1 MAYFMCT
8 AVGGG
13 VGNTVVITCDAD
25 FAGVAVTL
33 SDGTTTKTNNC
44 PTSSPYQMEFYGIE
58 EGTWTVSATVEGSTY
73 SETFVVQYNNIFLS
87 TSYNWKTW
95 VSRGGLDPDDYE
107 DLDDVFDDEQAVR
120 RLMLVHNSADY
131 LVAAVIG
138 DIDFIDD
145 FCANDT
151 AMKWIGLSDYLCD
164 KLIAIPNVESKFLAS
179 TYYTRYLKD
188 HIPYATGQYSRIPYG
203 DVEGCVMPSGY
214 YLYSIFDGVS
224 DSWYT
229 NATTVYVTYKF
240 PAPTMCKKFEL
251 YVTRNGNPTGRTLTI
266 YGSNDNST
274 FTSIGT
280 ISIAQ
285 GSSAGMRYADLTN
298 STYYLYYKIQL
309 SGRMYDSTG
318 VVWRFGKA
326 QFYGRSLYGVSVPQ
340 MTSNVAPY
348 GEAISTSVYSE
359 NDAYKCFD
367 HTTSTYG
374 AILESDT
381 NGYIGYH
388 FTRKFLPRMVDINPL
403 FGGSGRTAVAQII
416 GSNNGTTWT
425 VLKDDVSLTH
435 GSITTVDD
443 ITTDEMYSYIAVRM
457 KSLGGSYGYFGI
469 EELQFY
475 GKDYSEKEFSL
486 TDPRMTIYDHGV
498 DLVTLDTTGSVVV
511 GAEAITLTDAD
522 AQASKNINLT
532 NYTYLNG
539 KVGDYL
545 DYDATTDGNTR
556 LIASSIAT
564 AYTPVNNAEHK
575 MVLDVSA
582 IDQVAETGVKMI
594 ATSKT
599 DFAELWLE

>member
-13 VGNTVVITCDAD
+13 IGNTVVITCDAD
-25 FAGVAVTL
+25 FAGAAVTL

-44 PTSSPYQMEFYGIE
+44 PSSSPYEIIFYGIE
-58 EGTWTVSATVEGSTY
+58 EGTWTVSATVEESTY
-73 SETFVVQYNNIFLS
+73 SETFIVQYNNIFLS
-87 TSYNWKTW
+87 TSYNWRTW

-107 DLDDVFDDEQAVR
+107 DLDDVFDDEPAVR
-120 RLMLVHNSADY
+120 RLMLIHNSADY

-188 HIPYATGQYSRIPYG
+188 HIPYATGLYSRIPYG
-203 DVEGCVMPSGY
+203 DVEGCTMPAGY
-214 YLYSIFDGVS
+214 YLYNIFDGS
-224 DSWYT
+224 ITTWYT
-229 NATTVYVTYKF
+229 NAATVYVTYKF
-240 PAPTMCKKFEL
+240 PAPTMCKKFEM
-251 YVTRNGNPTGRTLTI
+251 YINRDSNPSGRVLNI

-274 FTSIGT
+274 FTSIGSLT
-280 ISIAQ
+280 ITKGVAPQ
-285 GSSAGMRYADLTN
+285 MLYTDLN
-298 STYYLYYKIQL
+298 NDTYYLYYKIQL
-309 SGRMYDSTG
+309 NGRMYDSNG
-318 VVWRFGKA
+318 VNWRFGKA
-326 QFYGRSLYGVSVPQ
+326 QFYGRSLYGTSVPQ

-348 GEAISTSVYSE
+348 GEAISTSVYSG
-359 NDAYKCFD
+359 NDAYRCFD
-367 HTTSTYG
+367 HSSSTYA
-374 AILESDT
+374 AIPESDT

-388 FTRKFLPRMVDINPL
+388 FIKKMLPRRVDIYPL
-403 FGGSGRTAVAQII
+403 FGGPGRTAVAQII

-425 VLKDDVSLTH
+425 VLKDDIALTH
-435 GSITTVDD
+435 DTNTIVDD
-443 ITTDEMYSYIAVRM
+443 ITTDEMYSYLAVRM
-457 KSLGGSYGYFGI
+457 KSLGGSYDLFAI
-469 EELQFY
+469 SQLQFY

-511 GAEAITLTDAD
+511 GAEAITLTEAD
-522 AQASKNINLT
+522 AQASKNLNLT

-545 DYDATTDGNTR
+545 DYAATTDGNTK

-564 AYTPVNNAEHK
+564 GYTPVNNAEHK

-582 IDQVAETGVKMI
+582 IDQVAETGVKML